1 MSIIRA
7 TLAVCM
13 LAASL
18 SLPQPA
24 KAFFSLEGFD
34 RCDTGWVLSYI
45 QRRFDSRVRNHLK
58 SDLFITGIYEP
69 VLLEARP
76 RDEEHNVGRQYCRAK
91 VTMTD
96 RSIRPV
102 FYILEYPWGF
112 AGQLTHVEFCIPDL
126 DPWHVYGRKCSAIRP
141 AHPLGKDR
149 VKINKAWPVYKP

>member
-7 TLAVCM
+7 TLAFSM

-18 SLPQPA
+18 TIPQPA
-24 KAFFSLEGFD
+24 KAFFTLEGLD

-45 QRRFDSRVRNHLK
+45 QRKFDSKVRSYLK
-58 SDLFITGIYEP
+58 SDLFITRIYEP

-76 RDEEHNVGRQYCRAK
+76 RDEEHNVGRQYCQAK

-96 RSIRPV
+96 RSIRSI
-102 FYILEYPWGF
+102 FYTLEYPWGF

-126 DPWHVYGRKCSAIRP
+126 DPWHVYGRKCSTVRP
-141 AHPLGKDR
+141 AQALGMPQTKR
-149 VKINKAWPVYKP
+149 SKPVYKP